1 MTDNNKVTWPGWE
14 TVRLIGRGSFGAVYE
29 IERDVFGRKEKAALK
44 VITIPQND
52 GDIEE
57 LYDSGYDE
65 ASVTATFK
73 SHLESIVNE
82 YSLMREMNGSANV
95 VNCDDFRYVPHDDN
109 IGWDIFIKMELLTP
123 LPKFIDRQ
131 PSEEQVIKIAKDM
144 SNALIL
150 CKKYGIIHRDIKPQN
165 IFVSKN
171 GDYKLGD
178 FGIAKTIEKT
188 SGGTKIGTYKY
199 MAPEIYNNQPYN
211 LTADIYSLGL
221 VLHWMLNEHRSPFMP
236 LPPAPA
242 VASQEDSARARRLGG
257 ESLPAP
263 AHGSEE
269 LKRIVL
275 KACAYDPK
283 DRYQSAADMLND
295 LEMLDAPKHRRA
307 EPIII
312 SPPEPIAELGREE
325 HDGKTVLLYSEA
337 SDFDDE
343 TVLLYNETS
352 ESEDETMGAFSKK
365 KDAPQVDE
373 DKTMDVWTQ
382 SAPEKKSASPDDR
395 SVRGCAE
402 PEQGKADKGL
412 GKNGRQKKWK
422 ILAILVIGILLI
434 GIAVG
439 IMLLMVNKSK
449 PEDKPEFR
457 LIRETETYLDG
468 TVDMTEYVYDKN
480 GSRTEGNTYRNGEQI
495 SKYVYTCDENG
506 KILSY
511 DWYFPIDEYTH
522 TVVFEYDQ
530 NGRTTKETFF
540 SDGKPSRQNEYGY
553 DRNGH
558 QNKWDTT
565 YFDENGN
572 VQYISSQLY
581 DGYIG
586 KQVLR
591 IMPDGTSN
599 VSLNV
604 EQVFDEQERLVQ
616 DSRYFADDGEL
627 FWETTY
633 KYDEYGNIIEKNS
646 WQKAKGMEAGSIS
659 IVYEYVQLGLETG
672 YSLATAGG
680 EYGYSDLGWNNIVD
694 IAKGNWHMLG
704 LKTDGTVVAASRDI
718 SGEKACDVS
727 EWSEIKAVAAGNG
740 FSLGLKED
748 GTVVS
753 VGDYSDEYIIDTLDW
768 TGIKAIYAEEGHAVG
783 LKSDGTAVATGWN
796 DYNQCEVEGWN
807 NIKKIALG
815 SDYTAALK
823 NDGTVVSTGEK
834 YDISAWT
841 DIVDIEAGYSFI
853 AGLRADGTVLIASY
867 DEWGA
872 VDTSAWTDI
881 VKISAGCYGIAG
893 LKADG
898 TVVGDGISTGT
909 GGSSSAYD
917 TSEWRDIVDIA
928 ASGFVTVG
936 LKSDGEVVISQD
948 KEDTTQYA
956 VSDWQGI
963 KKVYSGFGGPVGLN

>member
-1 MTDNNKVTWPGWE
+1 MNTNMPSYPGWE
-14 TVRLIGRGSFGAVYE
+14 TVKKIGTGSFGAVYE
-29 IERDVFGRKEKAALK
+29 IERELFGKKEQAALK
-44 VITIPQND
+44 LISIPQSES
-52 GDIEE
+52 DIEE
-57 LYDSGYDE
+57 LYSNGYDD
-65 ASVTATFK
+65 
-73 SHLESIVNE
+73 ESITAHFNDCLADIVRE
-82 YSLMREMNGSANV
+82 YTLMVDMKGHTNV
-95 VNCDDFRYVPHDDN
+95 VYCDDIRYVQKDDGFGWN
-109 IGWDIFIKMELLTP
+109 IYIKMELLTS
-123 LPKFIDRQ
+123 LTRALGNGF
-131 PSEEQVIKIAKDM
+131 SEEQVIKIGADIC
-144 SNALIL
+144 SALVI
-150 CKKYGIIHRDIKPQN
+150 CKSRNIIHRDIKPQN
-165 IFVSKN
+165 IFVSKD

-178 FGIAKTIEKT
+178 FGIAKTVEKT
-188 SGGTKIGTYKY
+188 SGGTKIGTYNY
-199 MAPEIYNNQPYN
+199 MAPEVYNNLPYGH
-211 LTADIYSLGL
+211 TADIYSLGL
-221 VLHWMLNEHRSPFMP
+221 VLYWLMNERRMPFNP
-236 LPPAPA
+236 LPPVVPK
-242 VASQEDSARARRLGG
+242 SSDMDNARFRRFSG
-257 ESLPAP
+257 EPLPTP
-263 AHGSEE
+263 AHGGEE

-283 DRYQSAADMLND
+283 DRYQSAADMLSD
-295 LEMLDAPKHRRA
+295 LEKLGAPKHERA
-307 EPIII
+307 EPMII
-312 SPPEPIAELGREE
+312 PMPELLAELGRDERDDE
-325 HDGKTVLLYSEA
+325 TVLLCSEV

-343 TVLLYNETS
+343 TVLLYNDAS
-352 ESEDETMGAFSKK
+352 KSDDETMGVFSKK

-373 DKTMDVWTQ
+373 DKTMGVWTQ

-395 SVRGCAE
+395 SVRFCAE
-402 PEQGKADKGL
+402 LEQGKADKGL

-439 IMLLMVNKSK
+439 IMLLMGNKSK

-468 TVDMTEYVYDKN
+468 GEDVTEYVYDKN
-480 GSRTEGNTYRNGEQI
+480 GNRTEGNTYRNGEQI

-511 DWYFPIDEYTH
+511 DFYFPIDKYSS

-530 NGRTTKETFF
+530 NGRTTKEITF
-540 SDGKPSRQNEYGY
+540 SDGKPSMQNEFGY

-572 VQYISSQLY
+572 VRYISSQLY
-581 DGYIG
+581 DRYVG

-599 VSLNV
+599 VLLNV
-604 EQVFDEQERLVQ
+604 EQVFDERERLVQ
-616 DSRYFADDGEL
+616 DSKYFADDGEL

-646 WQKAKGMEAGSIS
+646 WQKARGMEASS
-659 IVYEYVQLGLETG
+659 CSTVYEYVQIGVETG

-727 EWSEIKAVAAGNG
+727 EWSEIKAIAAGNG

-753 VGDYSDEYIIDTLDW
+753 VGDYSDGYIIDTSDW
-768 TGIKAIYAEEGHAVG
+768 TGIKAIYAEEGQAVG

-823 NDGTVVSTGEK
+823 NDGTVVSTDKK
-834 YDISAWT
+834 YDVSTWT
-841 DIVDIEAGYSFI
+841 DMVDIEAGYSFI

-872 VDTSAWTDI
+872 VDTSSWTDI
-881 VKISAGCYGIAG
+881 VKISAGCYGIVG

-898 TVVGDGISTGT
+898 TVVEDGISTET

-917 TSEWRDIVDIA
+917 TSSWCDIVDIA

-948 KEDTTQYA
+948 REYSTQFA

-963 KKVYSGFGGPVGLN
+963 KKVYSGFGGPVGLY